1 MDKQKLAS
9 FAFGITGLDLDKLL
23 EGLGIS
29 EKLERQEIQKAVNDF
44 KKYIL
49 ERHGNNPSYDSVDRF
64 WKENQVFEE
73 LVRIRYALDSEFKRY
88 SEFKS
93 YLSERIDEQSPIKQL
108 SDELIDEFEKY
119 LSDTIEVVSKLPK
132 SDAARHKKWHE
143 ETKDEITSLSVQ
155 NSKQHQEILEA
166 IKQVT
171 TPDISDLDWFVT
183 KEEDAMLYEY
193 RSTNSDCI
201 LKNSTFWFLNRLNKD
216 YLDSEIEKVLNWIDA
231 IDNKIKIIENFTGTE
246 VEKSL
251 FEKEYSLSK
260 RDDFQEMVSVFKI
273 LGVKNHYLKS
283 SQIFRE
289 LFFDGGDSK
298 LVISNFAEIGDIK
311 PGTILSDK
319 KRQGSSKFITHFGKD
334 GAGGPAQLIYDF
346 SYYSSKLLVIE
357 GEVLNKKVYS
367 LINSTPSGYFSTKNI
382 FLEKDES
389 YFDEDSEVIDFI
401 KQAEM
406 NRIKPRTDKMVDYQ
420 RLSQL
425 KEYFIDSM

>member
-1 MDKQKLAS
+1 M
-9 FAFGITGLDLDKLL
+9 
-23 EGLGIS
+23 
-29 EKLERQEIQKAVNDF
+29 
-44 KKYIL
+44 
-49 ERHGNNPSYDSVDRF
+49 
-64 WKENQVFEE
+64 
-73 LVRIRYALDSEFKRY
+73 
-88 SEFKS
+88 
-93 YLSERIDEQSPIKQL
+93 
-108 SDELIDEFEKY
+108 
-119 LSDTIEVVSKLPK
+119 
-132 SDAARHKKWHE
+132 
-143 ETKDEITSLSVQ
+143 
-155 NSKQHQEILEA
+155 
-166 IKQVT
+166 T